1 MSHIVDLTI
10 EQISSDSNKRKA
22 EDELQQ
28 INHEVIDLT
37 NVNSNDEEREYKN
50 KEELKQR
57 KKKIQK
63 IQENLRE
70 EHINEDKKKYEE
82 SMNKKL
88 TQVMKNCVQ
97 SLTFA
102 KKMQIYNEAIKNRN
116 HPWFINASHNVS
128 GDGSWKYRH
137 EKWCYCSSSNND
149 DYLQCIDE
157 IVTVTLTK

>member
-70 EHINEDKKKYEE
+70 EHINKDKKKY
-82 SMNKKL
+82 
-88 TQVMKNCVQ
+88 
-97 SLTFA
+97 
-102 KKMQIYNEAIKNRN
+102 
-116 HPWFINASHNVS
+116 
-128 GDGSWKYRH
+128 
-137 EKWCYCSSSNND
+137 
-149 DYLQCIDE
+149 
-157 IVTVTLTK
+157 